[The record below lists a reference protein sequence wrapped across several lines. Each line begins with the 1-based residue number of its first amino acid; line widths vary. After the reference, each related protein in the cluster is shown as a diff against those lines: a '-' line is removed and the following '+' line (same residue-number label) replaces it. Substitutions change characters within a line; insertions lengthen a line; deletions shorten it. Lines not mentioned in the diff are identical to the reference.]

1 MSKKQARILIVDQ
14 IHLPCEC
21 ILMWTRDETKVV
33 LCPLHSRDYIG
44 WDGKD
49 EEFIKILTTEHS
61 HQMKTFDKKELE
73 KLR

>member
-1 MSKKQARILIVDQ
+1 
-14 IHLPCEC
+14 
-21 ILMWTRDETKVV
+21 MWTHEETKVV
-33 LCPLHSRDYIG
+33 LCSLHSRDYLG

-61 HQMKTFDKKELE
+61 RQMRMLDKKELE